1 MSLQLGVRLAASAV
15 LILILV
21 GVIPVVPLADRGLG
35 TGSAAAQ
42 EVKTGPS
49 GLPLPRFVS
58 LSSDKVNVRRGPGR
72 NYPVAWVF
80 VRASLPVEII
90 QEFENWRKIRDWE
103 GSEGWIHRSLLSGRR
118 TAIIAPWDDRAQ
130 FALRDAPS
138 GGAGIAAYLEANLL
152 AAVATCAED
161 WCRLEDE
168 RFSGWI
174 EQNRLWGV
182 YPQEIIEE

>member
-1 MSLQLGVRLAASAV
+1 MPLQLGARRAAFAV
-15 LILILV
+15 LILIFV
-21 GVIPVVPLADRGLG
+21 GAISIVLLPGLG
-35 TGSAAAQ
+35 LGAGPAAAQ

-118 TAIIAPWDDRAQ
+118 TAIVAPWDDRAQ
-130 FALRDAPS
+130 FALRHSPS
-138 GGAGIAAYLEANLL
+138 AGAGIAAYLEANLL
-152 AAVATCAED
+152 SAVAACVND
-161 WCRLEDE
+161 WCQLEDE